1 MVQLKEFT
9 WVQPSLGP
17 RELLQAIESAIP
29 VDAIETAIQQSQSA
43 SARTSLAD
51 SPGGGAGD
59 CSEYMGTGFNSGC
72 AQKPGDRVKPAVDSS
87 RSALAGAQQVLD

>member
-29 VDAIETAIQQSQSA
+29 VDAIESAIQQSCSQHQRERA
-43 SARTSLAD
+43 LPTPLVVALLLAQNYHHRWE
-51 SPGGGAGD
+51 A
-59 CSEYMGTGFNSGC
+59 ENT
-72 AQKPGDRVKPAVDSS
+72 
-87 RSALAGAQQVLD
+87 LDE